1 MKKNAFDFV
10 KSNPI
15 AWIALFFAGVFG
27 IYYLGRK
34 SNAAQQYDVRDLPNA
49 GSTIPAGWATTE
61 ASALVDDMR
70 SSLSVFWYDVKWTGP
85 KLEIMIKWNALNDD
99 QITVA
104 ANLYN
109 DRYGKVDGVTIVE
122 AVEKQSMGLSDG
134 EQKKLAKRLRA
145 LNFR

>member
-1 MKKNAFDFV
+1 MKKTAFDFV

-34 SNAAQQYDVRDLPNA
+34 SNAAQQYDPRNVPDS
-49 GSTIPAGWATTE
+49 GKTIPSGWLETQ
-61 ASALVDDMR
+61 ASNLVDDMR

-109 DRYGKVDGVTIVE
+109 DRYGKLDGVTIVE